1 MAETVNRLRIALQ
14 KSGRLSEDSFDLL
27 QKAGLKV
34 RVRSQRLVAL
44 AENFPVEVLLV
55 RDDDIPGLV
64 MDGTVDLGI
73 VGEGVLEETKLSRAA
88 QGLNASYTVCRRL
101 DFGEC
106 RLSIAVPQNWTWRGA
121 GDLQGKRVATSF
133 PQLLMRW
140 MREKGVDLK
149 PCLLTG
155 SVEIAPRAGLADAI
169 CDQVSTGA
177 TLEANGLKEAEV
189 VFDSKACLIERTGDF
204 DKEKRSLVDMLLTR
218 IDGILMARGSKYIML
233 HAPKDKIEE
242 VVKLLPGAEHPT
254 LLPMADDDSKI
265 VMHMVSRETLF
276 WETMEKLKAL
286 GASSILVL
294 PIEKMLK

>member
-1 MAETVNRLRIALQ
+1 MSDNSRLRIALQ
-14 KSGRLSEDSFDLL
+14 KSGRLSEDSLSLL
-27 QKAGLKV
+27 EQAGLRV
-34 RVRSQRLVAL
+34 RVRAQRLIAI

-64 MDGTVDLGI
+64 MDGTVDMGI
-73 VGEGVLEETKLSRAA
+73 VGEGELEEMKLARE
-88 QGLNASYTVCRRL
+88 ASGNGASCTVKRRL

-106 RLSIAVPQNWTWRGA
+106 RLGIAIAVDKPWKGPE
-121 GDLQGKRVATSF
+121 DLSGLRIATSF
-133 PQLLMRW
+133 PNLLRRW
-140 MREKGVDLK
+140 MREKGVDFK

-169 CDQVSTGA
+169 CDQISTGA
-177 TLEANGLKEAEV
+177 TLEANGLKEV
-189 VFDSKACLIERTGDF
+189 QTVFRSKACLIERTGDF
-204 DKEKRSLVDMLLTR
+204 SADKRLLMDMLLAR
-218 IDGILMARGSKYIML
+218 IDGILEARGSKYIML

-242 VVKLLPGAEHPT
+242 VIKLLPGAEHPT
-254 LLPMADDDSKI
+254 LLPMADDDTKI

-276 WETMEKLKAL
+276 WETMEKLKAQ